1 MKKTKIIIV
10 SVLAVILCV
19 MCVTTSTFSW
29 FTRPQ
34 TMKGD
39 SLGWKINYDTSVGSG
54 VTMKTYASI
63 DGGSTYNEAQK
74 ITSFSNSSGI
84 AAGGRVWYRTDITN
98 NGASPQSVSLYLSKL
113 TLPENA
119 QGSFCLGVN
128 NPLKT
133 YKNYSLGGGTST
145 TDILN
150 EKHSNSKMR
159 IYFQPKSSTMSEPD
173 VNWKGKNYYVCYGVS
188 ASPSSYLALTQIGT
202 TGTYYADIP
211 STATQL
217 FISVQDW
224 KQSYQR
230 TQTFTDIKSDGQSQT
245 QSLVFYLNG
254 SYDSSAYNNAQADK
268 SQVNG
273 ANIVNYYSKI
283 TIPAKKT
290 FPAALAS
297 GTDYIGSEIKY
308 VSSNSAVFTVDTSG
322 NITAVSEGTATL
334 TTKITGAD
342 FSDTV
347 SVVTTVTVTKATT
360 VATDGI
366 TDVPIITNVKVNGIS
381 DVGEATTES
390 IYWYIKNDGSGALT
404 YTIEDVYL
412 TL

>member
-1 MKKTKIIIV
+1 MKKSKIIIV

-54 VTMKTYASI
+54 VTMKTYAST
-63 DGGSTYNEAQK
+63 DGGSTYNEAQE

-84 AAGGRVWYRTDITN
+84 GAGDRVWYRTDITN

-119 QGSFCLGVN
+119 QGSFNLGVN
-128 NPLKT
+128 SPLKT
-133 YKNYSLGGGTST
+133 YKSYGSTAASSGEKVASTINEQNVYVALHNGEINDLKSRLTNGYVHAWSSSGGDSDCNWSNVVDTGKTDSWYVGYWSSAQTFRIYAAKVKYTST
-145 TDILN
+145 NFMLYTNDGWQESAKPSIASQN
-150 EKHSNSKMR
+150 TIGYFEHGGAGTASNYHVSALSSGQAAGLDTFYSSASVTVGSTVNLAATGKGT
-159 IYFQPKSSTMSEPD
+159 INYKSSNTSVATVDPSG
-173 VNWKGKNYYVCYGVS
+173 VVTGVKSGRATITVTSTGAYGD
-188 ASPSSYLALTQIGT
+188 TI
-202 TGTYYADIP
+202 
-211 STATQL
+211 TATCNL
-217 FISVQDW
+217 TV
-224 KQSYQR
+224 
-230 TQTFTDIKSDGQSQT
+230 
-245 QSLVFYLNG
+245 V
-254 SYDSSAYNNAQADK
+254 
-268 SQVNG
+268 
-273 ANIVNYYSKI
+273 
-283 TIPAKKT
+283 AK
-290 FPAALAS
+290 
-297 GTDYIGSEIKY
+297 E
-308 VSSNSAVFTVDTSG
+308 SNV
-322 NITAVSEGTATL
+322 
-334 TTKITGAD
+334 K
-342 FSDTV
+342 
-347 SVVTTVTVTKATT
+347 
-360 VATDGI
+360 

>member
-1 MKKTKIIIV
+1 MKKSKIVVV

-119 QGSFCLGVN
+119 QGSFNLGVN
-128 NPLKT
+128 SPLKT
-133 YKNYSLGGGTST
+133 YKSYGLTADSSGKKVASTISEQNVYVALHNGEIDDLKSRLTKGYIHAWSSSGDSDCNWSNVVDTGKTGSWDVGYWSSAQTFRIYAAKVKYTST
-145 TDILN
+145 NFMLRTNDGWQNDAQPSIASQN
-150 EKHSNSKMR
+150 TIGYFEYGGSGTASNYHVKALSSGQAAGLDTFYSSASVTVGSTIDLAATGKGT
-159 IYFQPKSSTMSEPD
+159 ITYKSSNTSVAT
-173 VNWKGKNYYVCYGVS
+173 VNSSGVV
-188 ASPSSYLALTQIGT
+188 
-202 TGTYYADIP
+202 TG
-211 STATQL
+211 
-217 FISVQDW
+217 V
-224 KQSYQR
+224 
-230 TQTFTDIKSDGQSQT
+230 KS
-245 QSLVFYLNG
+245 
-254 SYDSSAYNNAQADK
+254 
-268 SQVNG
+268 
-273 ANIVNYYSKI
+273 
-283 TIPAKKT
+283 
-290 FPAALAS
+290 
-297 GTDYIGSEIKY
+297 
-308 VSSNSAVFTVDTSG
+308 
-322 NITAVSEGTATL
+322 GTATI
-334 TTKITGAD
+334 TVTSTGAYG
-342 FSDTV
+342 DTITATCNL
-347 SVVTTVTVTKATT
+347 SVVAKESNEK
-360 VATDGI
+360 

>member
-54 VTMKTYASI
+54 VTMKTYAST
-63 DGGSTYNEAQK
+63 DGGSTYNEAQE

-84 AAGGRVWYRTDITN
+84 AAGDRVWYRTDITN

-113 TLPENA
+113 TLPENT
-119 QGSFCLGVN
+119 QGSFNLGVN
-128 NPLKT
+128 SPLKT
-133 YKNYSLGGGTST
+133 YKAYSSTADSSEKKVASTINQQNVYLGLHSAPTEMDKLPSTIDFIHAWNNSGVISDCSWSDAVSTGNTGEWSLGSSYWSDAKQTFNIYAMKIDYRCTKFQFVKKTNFYYNDPQPEISSNNTIVYFEYGNNYIAQAKQSGTAAGISTFYSSASVAIGDTINLAATGKGTINYKSSNTSVATVNPSGVVTGVKSGTASITVTST
-145 TDILN
+145 
-150 EKHSNSKMR
+150 
-159 IYFQPKSSTMSEPD
+159 
-173 VNWKGKNYYVCYGVS
+173 GAYGD
-188 ASPSSYLALTQIGT
+188 TI
-202 TGTYYADIP
+202 
-211 STATQL
+211 TATCNL
-217 FISVQDW
+217 
-224 KQSYQR
+224 
-230 TQTFTDIKSDGQSQT
+230 
-245 QSLVFYLNG
+245 
-254 SYDSSAYNNAQADK
+254 
-268 SQVNG
+268 
-273 ANIVNYYSKI
+273 
-283 TIPAKKT
+283 
-290 FPAALAS
+290 
-297 GTDYIGSEIKY
+297 
-308 VSSNSAVFTVDTSG
+308 
-322 NITAVSEGTATL
+322 
-334 TTKITGAD
+334 
-342 FSDTV
+342 
-347 SVVTTVTVTKATT
+347 SVVAKESNVK
-360 VATDGI
+360 

>member
-119 QGSFCLGVN
+119 QGSFNLGVN
-128 NPLKT
+128 SPLKT
-133 YKNYSLGGGTST
+133 YKSYGSSAASSGEKVASTINEQNVYVALHNSEIDKLTAKLTNGYVHAWSSSGGDSDCNWSNVVDTGKTGSWDVGYWSSAQTFRIYAAKVKYTST
-145 TDILN
+145 NFMLYTNDGWQESAKPSIASQN
-150 EKHSNSKMR
+150 T
-159 IYFQPKSSTMSEPD
+159 IGYFE
-173 VNWKGKNYYVCYGVS
+173 YG
-188 ASPSSYLALTQIGT
+188 
-202 TGTYYADIP
+202 GTYYVGALT
-211 STATQL
+211 SGQAAGL
-217 FISVQDW
+217 N
-224 KQSYQR
+224 
-230 TQTFTDIKSDGQSQT
+230 TF
-245 QSLVFYLNG
+245 Y
-254 SYDSSAYNNAQADK
+254 SSASVTAGDTIALAAAGKGTITYK
-268 SQVNG
+268 SSNTSVATVNSTTGVVNG
-273 ANIVNYYSKI
+273 VKA
-283 TIPAKKT
+283 
-290 FPAALAS
+290 
-297 GTDYIGSEIKY
+297 
-308 VSSNSAVFTVDTSG
+308 
-322 NITAVSEGTATL
+322 GTAT
-334 TTKITGAD
+334 ITATSTGVYG
-342 FSDTV
+342 DTI
-347 SVVTTVTVTKATT
+347 TAECTVTVLAKESNEK
-360 VATDGI
+360 
-366 TDVPIITNVKVNGIS
+366 TDVPIITNLKVNGIS
-381 DVGEATTES
+381 DVGEPTTES
-390 IYWYIKNDGSGALT
+390 IYWYIKNDSSSGPLT

>member
-1 MKKTKIIIV
+1 MKKSKIIIV

-54 VTMKTYASI
+54 VTMKTYAST
-63 DGGSTYNEAQK
+63 DGGSTYNEAQE

-84 AAGGRVWYRTDITN
+84 GAGDRVWYRTDITN

-119 QGSFCLGVN
+119 QGSFNLGVN
-128 NPLKT
+128 SPLKT
-133 YKNYSLGGGTST
+133 YKSYGSTADSSGKKVASTINEQNVYVALHNGQIDDLKSRLTDGYVHAWSSSGGDSDCNWSNVVDTGTTDSWNVGYWSSDQTFRIYAAKVKYTST
-145 TDILN
+145 NFMLRTNDDWQNDAKPSIASQN
-150 EKHSNSKMR
+150 T
-159 IYFQPKSSTMSEPD
+159 IGYFKNGGSGTANDYHVKALSSGQAAGLDTFYS
-173 VNWKGKNYYVCYGVS
+173 S
-188 ASPSSYLALTQIGT
+188 ASVTAGDTIDLGATGKGTITYKSTNTSVATVNT
-202 TGTYYADIP
+202 TGVVTG
-211 STATQL
+211 
-217 FISVQDW
+217 V
-224 KQSYQR
+224 
-230 TQTFTDIKSDGQSQT
+230 KS
-245 QSLVFYLNG
+245 
-254 SYDSSAYNNAQADK
+254 
-268 SQVNG
+268 
-273 ANIVNYYSKI
+273 
-283 TIPAKKT
+283 
-290 FPAALAS
+290 
-297 GTDYIGSEIKY
+297 
-308 VSSNSAVFTVDTSG
+308 
-322 NITAVSEGTATL
+322 GTATI
-334 TTKITGAD
+334 TVTSTGAYG
-342 FSDTV
+342 DTITATCNL
-347 SVVTTVTVTKATT
+347 SVVAKESNVK
-360 VATDGI
+360 

>member
-1 MKKTKIIIV
+1 MKKSKIVVV

-54 VTMKTYASI
+54 VTMKTYAST
-63 DGGSTYNEAQK
+63 DGGSTYNEAQE

-119 QGSFCLGVN
+119 QGSFNLGVN
-128 NPLKT
+128 SPLKT
-133 YKNYSLGGGTST
+133 YKAYGSTADSSGKKVASTISEQNVYVALHNGEIDDLKSRLTKGYIHAWSSSGDSDCNWSNVVDTGKTGSWDVGYWSSAQTFRIYAAKVKYTST
-145 TDILN
+145 NFMLRTNDGWQNDAQPSIASQN
-150 EKHSNSKMR
+150 TIGYFEYGGSGTASNYHVKALSSGQAAGLDTFYSSASVTVGSTINLAATGKGT
-159 IYFQPKSSTMSEPD
+159 INYKSSNTSVAT
-173 VNWKGKNYYVCYGVS
+173 VNSSGVVTGVKSGTASITVTSTGAYGD
-188 ASPSSYLALTQIGT
+188 TI
-202 TGTYYADIP
+202 
-211 STATQL
+211 TATCNL
-217 FISVQDW
+217 TV
-224 KQSYQR
+224 
-230 TQTFTDIKSDGQSQT
+230 
-245 QSLVFYLNG
+245 V
-254 SYDSSAYNNAQADK
+254 
-268 SQVNG
+268 
-273 ANIVNYYSKI
+273 
-283 TIPAKKT
+283 AK
-290 FPAALAS
+290 
-297 GTDYIGSEIKY
+297 E
-308 VSSNSAVFTVDTSG
+308 SNV
-322 NITAVSEGTATL
+322 
-334 TTKITGAD
+334 K
-342 FSDTV
+342 
-347 SVVTTVTVTKATT
+347 
-360 VATDGI
+360 

>member
-1 MKKTKIIIV
+1 MKKSKIIIV

-34 TMKGD
+34 TLKGD

-54 VTMKTYASI
+54 VTMKTYAST
-63 DGGSTYNEAQK
+63 DGGSTYNEAQE

-84 AAGGRVWYRTDITN
+84 GAGDRVWYRTDITN

-119 QGSFCLGVN
+119 QGKFYLGVN

-133 YKNYSLGGGTST
+133 YK
-145 TDILN
+145 
-150 EKHSNSKMR
+150 
-159 IYFQPKSSTMSEPD
+159 
-173 VNWKGKNYYVCYGVS
+173 CY
-188 ASPSSYLALTQIGT
+188 
-202 TGTYYADIP
+202 
-211 STATQL
+211 
-217 FISVQDW
+217 
-224 KQSYQR
+224 
-230 TQTFTDIKSDGQSQT
+230 
-245 QSLVFYLNG
+245 NG
-254 SYDSSAYNNAQADK
+254 NNASAEQK
-268 SQVNG
+268 VESVINKKNVYVGFNNNQTYTPTNYQVHWW
-273 ANIVNYYSKI
+273 
-283 TIPAKKT
+283 
-290 FPAALAS
+290 
-297 GTDYIGSEIKY
+297 
-308 VSSNSAVFTVDTSG
+308 SSNSDYNGDSSVNAYFSPNKTVDYDNQTYNMSYATIPWNANAVKLKQGDTWYGNDNTDIATNNTICLYQSATNSYSTIYKGSGVAAGIEKFYSSARVTVGDTIDLAATGKGKINYKSSNTSVATVDPSG
-322 NITAVSEGTATL
+322 VVTGVNSGTATI
-334 TTKITGAD
+334 TVTSTGAYG
-342 FSDTV
+342 DTITATCNL
-347 SVVTTVTVTKATT
+347 SVVAKESNVK
-360 VATDGI
+360 

>member
-1 MKKTKIIIV
+1 MKKSKIIIV

-54 VTMKTYASI
+54 VTMKTYAST
-63 DGGSTYNEAQK
+63 DGGSTYNEAQE

-84 AAGGRVWYRTDITN
+84 GAGDRVWYRTDITN

-119 QGSFCLGVN
+119 QGSFNLGVN
-128 NPLKT
+128 SPLKT
-133 YKNYSLGGGTST
+133 YKSYGSTADSSGKKVASTINEQNVYLGLHSDATEMAKLPPTIDFIHAWNDSGVSSDCSWSDAVSTGNTGAWSLGSSYWSDAKQTFNIYAMKIDYRCTKFQFVKKSNVYYDDPKPEISSNNTIVYFEYGNNYIAQAKQSATAAGISTFYSSASVTVGSTVDLAATGKGTINYKSSNTSVATVDHSGVVTGVKSGRATITVTST
-145 TDILN
+145 
-150 EKHSNSKMR
+150 
-159 IYFQPKSSTMSEPD
+159 
-173 VNWKGKNYYVCYGVS
+173 GAYGD
-188 ASPSSYLALTQIGT
+188 TI
-202 TGTYYADIP
+202 
-211 STATQL
+211 TATCNL
-217 FISVQDW
+217 
-224 KQSYQR
+224 
-230 TQTFTDIKSDGQSQT
+230 
-245 QSLVFYLNG
+245 
-254 SYDSSAYNNAQADK
+254 
-268 SQVNG
+268 
-273 ANIVNYYSKI
+273 
-283 TIPAKKT
+283 
-290 FPAALAS
+290 
-297 GTDYIGSEIKY
+297 
-308 VSSNSAVFTVDTSG
+308 
-322 NITAVSEGTATL
+322 
-334 TTKITGAD
+334 
-342 FSDTV
+342 
-347 SVVTTVTVTKATT
+347 T
-360 VATDGI
+360 VAAKESNVK

>member
-1 MKKTKIIIV
+1 MKKSKIIIV

-54 VTMKTYASI
+54 VTMKTYAST
-63 DGGSTYNEAQK
+63 DGGSTYNEAQE

-84 AAGGRVWYRTDITN
+84 GAGDRVWYRTDITN

-119 QGSFCLGVN
+119 QGSFNLGVN

-133 YKNYSLGGGTST
+133 YK
-145 TDILN
+145 
-150 EKHSNSKMR
+150 
-159 IYFQPKSSTMSEPD
+159 
-173 VNWKGKNYYVCYGVS
+173 CY
-188 ASPSSYLALTQIGT
+188 
-202 TGTYYADIP
+202 
-211 STATQL
+211 
-217 FISVQDW
+217 
-224 KQSYQR
+224 
-230 TQTFTDIKSDGQSQT
+230 
-245 QSLVFYLNG
+245 NG
-254 SYDSSAYNNAQADK
+254 NNASAEQK
-268 SQVNG
+268 VESVINKKNVYVGFNKNQTYTPTNYQVHWW
-273 ANIVNYYSKI
+273 
-283 TIPAKKT
+283 
-290 FPAALAS
+290 
-297 GTDYIGSEIKY
+297 
-308 VSSNSAVFTVDTSG
+308 SSNSDYNGDSSVNAYFSPNKTGDYDNQTYNMSYATIPWNANGVKLKQGDTWYGNDNTDIATNNTICLYQSDTNSYSTIYKGSGVAAGIEKFYSSASVAIGDTINLAATGKGTINYKSSNTSVATVNSSGVVTGVKSGTASITVTSTGAYGDT
-322 NITAVSEGTATL
+322 ITATCNLSVTAKEGNV
-334 TTKITGAD
+334 K
-342 FSDTV
+342 
-347 SVVTTVTVTKATT
+347 
-360 VATDGI
+360 
-366 TDVPIITNVKVNGIS
+366 TDVPIITNVKVNGMS